1 MSKPRPVHVTWLDA
15 FDAPAKWVT
24 RSELGTTPATV
35 DTIGW
40 AIKPDVVAD
49 HLTVVTSIVH
59 GETYGGGIHIPRA
72 CIVKVRKL

>member
-15 FDAPAKWVT
+15 FDCPAKWVG
-24 RSELGTTPATV
+24 RAELGTTPATV
-35 DTIGW
+35 DTVGW
-40 AIKPDVVAD
+40 LIKPDVIPD

-72 CIVKVRKL
+72 CVVKVRKL